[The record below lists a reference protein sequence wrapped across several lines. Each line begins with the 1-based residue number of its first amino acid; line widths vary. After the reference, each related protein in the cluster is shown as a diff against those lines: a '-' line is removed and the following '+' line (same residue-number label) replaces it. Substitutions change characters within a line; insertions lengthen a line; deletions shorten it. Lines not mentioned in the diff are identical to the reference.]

1 LTLPEQ
7 TQPYLQSQRTSWFDM
22 RRRGVWIVAFFV
34 AFIIIMAIGASMPVS
49 PADANSTYNQLK
61 NEVKYT
67 GTVDFIFGHNF
78 FLTLIMFTPFV
89 GPFFGAFSSFST
101 GFGIE
106 IIAIAKNTST
116 GLLFGYLFLFP
127 HTWLELFTY
136 SLAMSQS
143 VFLSAALVKGRF
155 RQELVRTCVIM
166 AVCALILFLAAF
178 LEVIL

>member
-1 LTLPEQ
+1 
-7 TQPYLQSQRTSWFDM
+7 
-22 RRRGVWIVAFFV
+22 
-34 AFIIIMAIGASMPVS
+34 MAIGASMPVS
-49 PADANSTYNQLK
+49 PIDANSTYNQLK
-61 NEVKYT
+61 NEATYT
-67 GTVDFIFGHNF
+67 FRVDYLFGHNF

-116 GLLFGYLFLFP
+116 ASLFGYLFLFP
-127 HTWLELFTY
+127 HTWLEFFTY

-143 VFLSAALVKGRF
+143 VFLSIAVIRGRF
-155 RQELVRTCVIM
+155 RQELIRTCVIM
-166 AVCALILFLAAF
+166 AVCALVLFFAAF